1 MRQAQEIPQYTT
13 RQVADVIG
21 RSYITVKRTAKRE
34 GIGTMVGPRLRMFSD
49 NDVRR
54 MRDACPSKAWR
65 KGLTAAAVVLLLL
78 GVTAVRARAQDGSP
92 TPDATWDYWATVES
106 TDLTEVAATEYADLY
121 EMDAT
126 STAMA
131 QFWQTVIAAETQ
143 TAEAATTDAL
153 SAAQSTP
160 VISGPVDNLTP
171 TPVVRAL
178 PNTGSGSGKSDAL
191 LVLGFAVLLFALPLW
206 VWRLLTHA

>member
-1 MRQAQEIPQYTT
+1 MRQTQEIPQYTT
-13 RQVADVIG
+13 RQVAAAID

-65 KGLTAAAVVLLLL
+65 KGLTAAAVVLVLL

-92 TPDATWDYWATVES
+92 TPDYWATVES

-131 QFWQTVIAAETQ
+131 QFWQTVIAGTTQ
-143 TAEAATTDAL
+143 TAQAGTGDAL

-160 VISGPVDNLTP
+160 VIIDAVDNLTP

-178 PNTGSGSGKSDAL
+178 PNTGSGSGNGDAL
-191 LVLGFAVLLFALPLW
+191 LVLLFAALLFGLPLFGLW
-206 VWRLLTHA
+206 LIRGSDQH